1 MAIILGTQHGLP
13 CVPNT
18 VDDNFS
24 DGLRVTADGGAL
36 SRP

>member
-1 MAIILGTQHGLP
+1 MAIILETKHELP
-13 CVPNT
+13 WVPNT

-24 DGLRVTADGGAL
+24 DGLRVIADGGAL